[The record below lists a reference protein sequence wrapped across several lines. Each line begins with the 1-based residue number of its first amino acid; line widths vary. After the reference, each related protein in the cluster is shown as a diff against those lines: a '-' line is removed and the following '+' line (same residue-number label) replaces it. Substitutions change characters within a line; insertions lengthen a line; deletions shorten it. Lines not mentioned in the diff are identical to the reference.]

1 MFNIVKMQDL
11 LKNLPDDQLARLM
24 QDPAGSVP
32 PYLVVTEKER
42 RNKMREEFSG
52 KEPPKNTI
60 AQEMFGAAAPEAPEG
75 GPPPGGPP
83 QGAPVGQDASAQGLM
98 GLPDQTMAGGAMRA
112 MISGQPQEME
122 GMTAMPPQGMAAG
135 GAVQFGSP
143 FSNAPQQAAVQSQGY
158 APIQQYSPKPY
169 TPPKDD
175 YSNFR
180 HQFDGIFNTTRGA
193 PNPRVR
199 MSEAERYGL
208 PAGMAAPT
216 YGTPG
221 LNRTITGRD
230 GQRARYS
237 WENDAARDAY
247 IRYMTPPAKD
257 AAPVKKADGGPIR
270 MGGGA
275 VVYGGP
281 ETSAFED
288 WWSTLYTGS
297 PLTVQNLEELPPSVR
312 AAKIKD
318 ILAMKEGEGPF
329 ASRPADNPNYL
340 AQTRKAYEDLL
351 ARTEAQVAAVKN
363 SPSFLTEPFT
373 GRGRLTE
380 MEKAREDALAKA
392 QGINPAFPSSEIGAP
407 QAAPLS
413 GRDVPG
419 AVEAL
424 SQYSFPQRAL
434 TPTPDDVGK
443 GTNAPQLPQ
452 ATEQP
457 RRRSPLSAP
466 VSGLSD
472 KAADTGIAS
481 LPQGPKGMTYED
493 YMRQANELISG
504 GKQDPEEARRNSINT
519 ALMQLGLGMA
529 TSKSASPLAAIAE
542 GGIPALQGFTEAE
555 AQRRKDDRALVGE
568 KLATLGVGAQ
578 MSQAEAK
585 AADDRD
591 FRNKSLAIQEQ
602 EVAARRE
609 DSRLTAAYRNNDL
622 ALKKLEL
629 KAQIDAKNRPEKIV
643 LWEAQYGKNGVA
655 IGTRVE
661 ALTLRAN
668 TLNDKY
674 KEAARL
680 AANGDAKAQEEVAE
694 ISTQID
700 LTLDEL
706 SVLSQNGQ
714 APQASTDPGP
724 LPKAQKGTF
733 VLNP

>member
-24 QDPAGSVP
+24 QDPSGSVP

-60 AQEMFGAAAPEAPEG
+60 AQEMFGTAAPEAPEG

-83 QGAPVGQDASAQGLM
+83 QGAPGGQDANAQGLM

-143 FSNAPQQAAVQSQGY
+143 FSNAPQQGAMQSQGY
-158 APIQQYSPKPY
+158 APIQQYSPTPY
-169 TPPKDD
+169 VPPKND

-180 HQFDGIFNTTRGA
+180 HQFDGRPTPRT
-193 PNPRVR
+193 PNPRVN
-199 MSEAERYGL
+199 MSEADRYGL

-221 LNRTITGRD
+221 LNRTITGKD
-230 GQRARYS
+230 GQRTRYS

-270 MGGGA
+270 MFEGMG
-275 VVYGGP
+275 VPTVGGP
-281 ETSAFED
+281 ETSAFDD
-288 WWSTLYTGS
+288 WWNSIGFK
-297 PLTVQNLEELPPSVR
+297 PEQVR
-312 AAKIKD
+312 AI
-318 ILAMKEGEGPF
+318 P
-329 ASRPADNPNYL
+329 ASERERYIENLRKNGRVTGVNSAGNPNYEQEVQSFL
-340 AQTRKAYEDLL
+340 DNEVQR
-351 ARTEAQVAAVKN
+351 ARAEIAAGKN
-363 SPSFLTEPFT
+363 SPPWFGSLFT
-373 GRGRLTE
+373 PRGEVERRAAERAAALKERDRLTGDLPSL
-380 MEKAREDALAKA
+380 DA
-392 QGINPAFPSSEIGAP
+392 PAPL
-407 QAAPLS
+407 LS
-413 GRDVPG
+413 GRDIPG

-424 SQYSFPQRAL
+424 SQYSPPQQAL
-434 TPTPDDVGK
+434 APTPDDVGK

-466 VSGLSD
+466 VSGPSD
-472 KAADTGIAS
+472 KAAGTGIAS

-504 GKQDPEEARRNSINT
+504 GRQDPEEARKNSINM

-585 AADDRD
+585 AADERD
-591 FRNKSLAIQEQ
+591 FREKSLAIQEQ

-609 DSRLTAAYRNNDL
+609 DSRLTAAYRDNDI
-622 ALKKLEL
+622 ALKRLTL
-629 KAQIDAKNRPEKIV
+629 DAEIAARERPEKVVI
-643 LWEAQYGKNGVA
+643 WEQRFGKGGA
-655 IGTRVE
+655 KIGAEIE
-661 ALTLRAN
+661 AMETLMN
-668 TLNDKY
+668 VLNDGI
-674 KEAARL
+674 KEAS
-680 AANGDAKAQEEVAE
+680 AAAGRGVTGQEDRAAKLQKQMDALVLDYT
-694 ISTQID
+694 S
-700 LTLDEL
+700 LTSLG
-706 SVLSQNGQ
+706 SNR
-714 APQASTDPGP
+714 QASTDPGP
-724 LPKAQKGTF
+724 LPTAQKGTF

>member
-60 AQEMFGAAAPEAPEG
+60 AQEMFGTAAPEIPEG

-83 QGAPVGQDASAQGLM
+83 QGAPGGQDASAQGLM

-143 FSNAPQQAAVQSQGY
+143 FSNAPQQGAMQSQGY
-158 APIQQYSPKPY
+158 APIQQYNPTPY
-169 TPPKDD
+169 VPPKND

-180 HQFDGIFNTTRGA
+180 HQFDGRPTPHT
-193 PNPRVR
+193 PNPRVH
-199 MSEAERYGL
+199 MSEADRYGL

-221 LNRTITGRD
+221 LNRTITGKD
-230 GQRARYS
+230 GQRTRYS

-247 IRYMTPPAKD
+247 IRYMTPPAK
-257 AAPVKKADGGPIR
+257 ATAPVAKAGGGPIR
-270 MGGGA
+270 MAGGED
-275 VVYGGP
+275 VPTVGGP

-288 WWSTLYTGS
+288 WWNGPGASS
-297 PLTVQNLEELPPSVR
+297 PMSVR
-312 AAKIKD
+312 SVPPLQREAYINELLKKPRVSGANYAQNPKYEQEVRNFLQKEIERARAEAQIIENPNPIFGSLFTPRGEVEERARKRAEG
-318 ILAMKEGEGPF
+318 LAMRDAIE
-329 ASRPADNPNYL
+329 NPL
-340 AQTRKAYEDLL
+340 
-351 ARTEAQVAAVKN
+351 
-363 SPSFLTEPFT
+363 PS
-373 GRGRLTE
+373 G
-380 MEKAREDALAKA
+380 DAP
-392 QGINPAFPSSEIGAP
+392 IPVPP
-407 QAAPLS
+407 PLS

-424 SQYSFPQRAL
+424 SQYSPPQQAL

-452 ATEQP
+452 ATERP

-466 VSGLSD
+466 VSGPSD
-472 KAADTGIAS
+472 KAAGTGIAS

-504 GKQDPEEARRNSINT
+504 GRQDPEEARRNSINT

-585 AADDRD
+585 AADERD
-591 FRNKSLAIQEQ
+591 FREKSLAIQER
-602 EVAARRE
+602 EVEARRE
-609 DSRLTAAYRNNDL
+609 ETAANAAYRERDN
-622 ALKKLEL
+622 EL
-629 KAQIDAKNRPEKIV
+629 KRAQIDAQIWANKNPAKIIEWKARFGEERGV
-643 LWEAQYGKNGVA
+643 EIGSQY
-655 IGTRVE
+655 E
-661 ALTLRAN
+661 ALTELGN
-668 TLNDKY
+668 LYNDQY
-674 KEAARL
+674 QEAARL
-680 AANGDAKAQEEVAE
+680 AKDTQNADDIAAAKK
-694 ISTQID
+694 IFD
-700 LTLDEL
+700 KLTTTADDIQAL
-706 SVLSQNGQ
+706 SRFGQ
-714 APQASTDPGP
+714 PQQASTDPGP